1 MTNLPQGAVTFLFTD
16 IEGSTRLVKQ
26 LRDEYPAVL
35 HQHQALL
42 RAAFEAHR
50 GHEVDTQGDSF
61 FVAFASARDALLAAV
76 AGQRA
81 LVSHPWPEGVQIK
94 VRMGLHTGQ
103 AVASGDRYTGLAVHR
118 AARIGAAG
126 HGGQILV
133 SQATQTLL
141 EDEEEDLRVQLRD
154 LGEQQLKDLDRPVRL
169 YEAAAEGLPTAFPP
183 LRHEA
188 APPASTT
195 QRASRRRAG
204 VLAAALAAIGV
215 IVVGVVLL
223 TRESG
228 GGLSVV
234 QPNHVGVIDPAS
246 NDIVGEVPVGLRP
259 GPVAGGEGAVWVG
272 NLDDRNLTKIAVPER
287 SNAGTVSL
295 ENRTPTGIATG
306 EGAVWV
312 AHGRLGSVSRVDT
325 QFTRVTD
332 TIPVVGFPTGLVGG
346 AVTVGSGFV
355 WATFSDSTLARI
367 DPVRLEVTGRALT
380 GSQPSSIAYGAG
392 AIWVANALDADVQRF
407 NPLTFEEGPVDE
419 RSSRRQAAR
428 GGGRGR
434 RRVGRE
440 LERRHRH
447 EDRHHVGGHADDRR
461 RRRAVGRGV
470 RIGER
475 LGREHRRQI
484 RDAHRPGDGRRDRDH
499 PRRQRTGRA
508 GSCGRSRLGLYA
520 GALRAAISGTRPSCR
535 ASAAGRRTPR
545 ASRRALARSSG

>member
-103 AVASGDRYTGLAVHR
+103 AVAAGDRYTGLAVHR

-188 APPASTT
+188 TPPASTT
-195 QRASRRRAG
+195 QRASRRRVG

-215 IVVGVVLL
+215 IVVAVVLL

-272 NLDDRNLTKIAVPER
+272 NLDDRNLTKIAVSER

-312 AHGRLGSVSRVDT
+312 AHGRLGSVSRVDP

-332 TIPVVGFPTGLVGG
+332 TIPVVDFPAGLAGG
-346 AVTVGSGFV
+346 AVTVGADSV

-367 DPVRLEVTGRALT
+367 DPVRLEVAGRTLA

-407 NPLTFEEGPVDE
+407 NPLTFEEGPVDVP
-419 RSSRRQAAR
+419 SVGAR
-428 GGGRGR
+428 PLA
-434 RRVGRE
+434 V
-440 LERRHRH
+440 
-447 EDRHHVGGHADDRR
+447 
-461 RRRAVGRGV
+461 AVGAGAV
-470 RIGER
+470 WVANSGDDTVTRIGITSGGQR
-475 LGREHRRQI
+475 TI
-484 RDAHRPGDGRRDRDH
+484 DVGDG
-499 PRRQRTGRA
+499 PSA
-508 GSCGRSRLGLYA
+508 VAYGSGSVWIANHDGRSVMRIDPTTGDVTATIPVGNAPAGLAVA
-520 GALRAAISGTRPSCR
+520 GDLVWVSMQAP
-535 ASAAGRRTPR
+535 
-545 ASRRALARSSG
+545 

>member
-50 GHEVDTQGDSF
+50 GHEIDTQGDSF

-81 LVSHPWPEGVQIK
+81 LLSHPWPEGVQIR

-141 EDEEEDLRVQLRD
+141 EDEEEDLRVHLRD

-188 APPASTT
+188 TPPASTT

-204 VLAAALAAIGV
+204 VLAAALAALGV
-215 IVVGVVLL
+215 IVVGIVLL

-234 QPNHVGVIDPAS
+234 QPNHVGVIDPTS

-259 GPVAGGEGAVWVG
+259 GPLAAGEGAVWVG

-312 AHGRLGSVSRVDT
+312 AHGRLGTVSRVDP

-332 TIPVVGFPTGLVGG
+332 TIPVIGFPTALVGG
-346 AVTVGSGFV
+346 AVTVGSGSV

-367 DPVRLEVTGRALT
+367 DPVGLEVTGRALA
-380 GSQPSSIAYGAG
+380 GSQPLSIAHGAG
-392 AIWVANALDADVQRF
+392 AIWVANALDANVERF

-419 RSSRRQAAR
+419 PSVGARPLAVVVGAGAVWVANSS
-428 GGGRGR
+428 
-434 RRVGRE
+434 
-440 LERRHRH
+440 
-447 EDRHHVGGHADDRR
+447 DDT
-461 RRRAVGRGV
+461 VT
-470 RIGER
+470 RIGITSLATR
-475 LGREHRRQI
+475 TI
-484 RDAHRPGDGRRDRDH
+484 DVGDG
-499 PRRQRTGRA
+499 PSA
-508 GSCGRSRLGLYA
+508 VAYGSGGVWVANTDGRSVTRIDPATGDVTATIPVGNAPAGLAIA
-520 GALRAAISGTRPSCR
+520 GDLVWVSVQAP
-535 ASAAGRRTPR
+535 
-545 ASRRALARSSG
+545 